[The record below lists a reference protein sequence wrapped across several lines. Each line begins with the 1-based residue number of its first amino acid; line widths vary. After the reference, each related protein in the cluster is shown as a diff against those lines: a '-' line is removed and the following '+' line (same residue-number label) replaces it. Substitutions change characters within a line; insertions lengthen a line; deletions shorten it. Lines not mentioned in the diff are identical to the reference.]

1 MSDQPP
7 VLLLAAGKSTRI
19 HAVTKGG
26 PKPLLEIDGDPI
38 IFRNL
43 RWLASQGYT
52 QLFINLHYK
61 ADEIRAAVGDGSK
74 FGVSITYSVEEEIL
88 GTAGAVKNLGAVLG
102 GGTFVVVYGDNLL
115 FTDMDVFARFH
126 ADKGGDVSIALFD
139 RNTHPH
145 TGIAGGRVVID
156 DDARVVEFAE
166 GASDEVSSWV
176 NAGVYFVEPSVLDAI
191 PADTFYDFGKDV
203 FPDLLRHGRA
213 LYGHSI
219 TGYCL
224 GIDTPETYDRANA
237 LIAAGKVKLL

>member
-1 MSDQPP
+1 MARR

-43 RWLASQGYT
+43 RWLASQGYEEI
-52 QLFINLHYK
+52 FVNLHYK
-61 ADEIRAAVGDGSK
+61 ADLIREAVGDGSK
-74 FGVSITYSVEEEIL
+74 FGVSITYSVEDEIL
-88 GTAGAVKNLGAVLG
+88 GTAGAVKNLAAELG
-102 GGTFVVVYGDNLL
+102 GDTFVVVYGDNLL
-115 FTDMDVFARFH
+115 FTDLAQFEKFH
-126 ADKGGDVSIALFD
+126 FDKGGDVSIALFD

-156 DDARVVEFAE
+156 DEARVVRFAE
-166 GASDEVSSWV
+166 GASDEVSPLV

-191 PADTFYDFGKDV
+191 PANTFYDFGKEV
-203 FPDLLRHGRA
+203 FPDLLERA
-213 LYGHSI
+213 RPLYGHSI

-224 GIDTPETYDRANA
+224 GIDTPETFERANA
-237 LIAAGKVKLL
+237 LISAGKVKLQ